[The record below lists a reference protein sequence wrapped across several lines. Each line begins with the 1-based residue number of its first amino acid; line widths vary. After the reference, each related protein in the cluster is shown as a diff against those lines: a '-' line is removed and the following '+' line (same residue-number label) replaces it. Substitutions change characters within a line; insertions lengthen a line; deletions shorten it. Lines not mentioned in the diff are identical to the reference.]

1 MGPVAKFF
9 IHGAYLVLC
18 HETFIL
24 KQFMGGYL
32 KVLAQST
39 MHLRKPFVV
48 HLNSFLLMDVKL
60 LVIQVVHHLF
70 ASRCKCVDR
79 ADQTARN
86 YTLSV

>member
-1 MGPVAKFF
+1 MT
-9 IHGAYLVLC
+9 GACGEVLYSWSLSGLRY
-18 HETFIL
+18 ETFIL

-48 HLNSFLLMDVKL
+48 YLHPLLTDVKL